1 MGYAI
6 SWLAVR
12 DADAERLIASLG
24 LVATGQTTFFG
35 ESLFS
40 GRKIASGWFVLGINE
55 CSHAFAMPETLKRF
69 TDFDE
74 VVACSIEAHAMYST
88 AELWRGGIEEWRLVH
103 EAELDMLH
111 LAASGA
117 LPERFSAIRNEY
129 FAKQAA
135 KGGARSD
142 TDYIFEIPLETAKSI
157 VGFKHD
163 EPGVGDESFFV
174 FSTEAAQTEGQPEKS
189 RWKFW

>member
-24 LVATGQTTFFG
+24 LVATGQTTYFA

-40 GRKIASGWFVLGINE
+40 GRRIASGWFVLAINM
-55 CSHAFAMPETLKRF
+55 CSHAFVLPETLKRL
-69 TDFDE
+69 TDLDE
-74 VVACSIEAHAMYST
+74 VVACSIEEHAMYST
-88 AELWRGGIEEWRLVH
+88 AELWRRGTEVWRLVH
-103 EAELDMLH
+103 EAELDILH
-111 LAASGA
+111 LAESGA
-117 LPERFSAIRNEY
+117 LPEQFSSIRNEY
-129 FAKQAA
+129 FASQAA

-142 TDYIFEIPLETAKSI
+142 TDYIFEIPLQTAKSV

-163 EPGVGDESFFV
+163 GSGVGDESFFV
-174 FSTEAAQTEGQPEKS
+174 FSTEAAPIEGQPEKP